1 MINIT
6 FSVPTTK
13 NLLVLALISALLMS
27 GGWYFGFLSVGMFA
41 GFSLILLIEKNISI
55 ETGKKKGKIFFGY
68 VLLALFMWN
77 VITTWWVWNASEVG
91 AIAMLIANTL
101 LMSIPFVL
109 YRRTKAV
116 LGEDKG
122 LLSFIFYWIAFEY
135 LHLNWDLSWSWLT
148 LGNGFSYAHT
158 WVQWYEYTGVLGG
171 SVWVLLGNIIFFKLF
186 TTNNQHN
193 KKVFGMY
200 ATILIALPIGFSY
213 MLYYNF
219 DIDKKNNQNTAEIVV
234 VQPNI
239 DSYTEKFSDGN
250 NFIPVQK
257 QLQISKNLAQ
267 TQISPQTELTV
278 FPETAVEVQ
287 VREQDLMIKR
297 KMPAQKNDN
306 QEVSFTPALDT
317 LREIYKNYP
326 QTAVLSGAITHE
338 FYRTK
343 ATPTATAHA
352 GAFYDSF
359 NTALFFNDK
368 ADSVAIYHKSK
379 LVPGVESMPYP
390 AVFSILSKVMI
401 NIGGVSTGLARQKER
416 EVFYQ
421 NKLKIAPVIC
431 YESIYGEFVGE
442 YVKKGAN
449 MLCIITNDG
458 WWGNTS
464 GYKQHF
470 AHTSLR
476 AIETRKYVAR
486 SANTGIS
493 GFVDARGDVLFASNY
508 DDRKAFKGT
517 VYLNDIQTTYT
528 KYGDYLGR
536 LCAFLGAFLLISV
549 IVKII
554 RK

>member
-6 FSVPTTK
+6 FTVPTTK
-13 NLLVLALISALLMS
+13 NLSILSLISALLMS

-41 GFSLILLIEKNISI
+41 GFSLILLIEKYIII

-116 LGEDKG
+116 LGQDKG
-122 LLSFIFYWIAFEY
+122 LLAFIFYWIAFEY
-135 LHLNWDLSWSWLT
+135 LHLNWDLSWAWLT

-158 WVQWYEYTGVLGG
+158 WVQWYEYTGILGG
-171 SVWVLLGNIIFFKLF
+171 SVWVLLGNIIFFKLL

-200 ATILIALPIGFSY
+200 ATVLIALPIGFSY
-213 MLYYNF
+213 ILYYNF
-219 DIDKKNNQNTAEIVV
+219 DIDKKSNQNTAEIVV

-239 DSYTEKFSDGN
+239 DSYTEKFSDGA

-267 TQISPQTELTV
+267 TQISPQTQLTV
-278 FPETAVEVQ
+278 FPETAIEVQ
-287 VREQDLMIKR
+287 SREQDLR
-297 KMPAQKNDN
+297 TNN
-306 QEVSFTPALDT
+306 NLDS
-317 LREIYKNYP
+317 LRFIHKNYP

-359 NTALFFNDK
+359 NTALFFKDK
-368 ADSVAIYHKSK
+368 VDSVAIYHKSK

-401 NIGGVSTGLARQKER
+401 ILE
-416 EVFYQ
+416 
-421 NKLKIAPVIC
+421 
-431 YESIYGEFVGE
+431 
-442 YVKKGAN
+442 
-449 MLCIITNDG
+449 
-458 WWGNTS
+458 
-464 GYKQHF
+464 
-470 AHTSLR
+470 
-476 AIETRKYVAR
+476 
-486 SANTGIS
+486 
-493 GFVDARGDVLFASNY
+493 
-508 DDRKAFKGT
+508 
-517 VYLNDIQTTYT
+517 
-528 KYGDYLGR
+528 
-536 LCAFLGAFLLISV
+536 AFLQDLQGKKKEKFFIKINSKLHQLSV
-549 IVKII
+549 MSQFMENL
-554 RK
+554 

>member
-1 MINIT
+1 
-6 FSVPTTK
+6 
-13 NLLVLALISALLMS
+13 MS
-27 GGWYFGFLSVGMFA
+27 GGWYFGFLSIGMFA

-68 VLLALFMWN
+68 ALLALFMWN

-91 AIAMLIANTL
+91 AIAMLVANTL
-101 LMSIPFVL
+101 LMSVPFVL

-116 LGEDKG
+116 LGQDKG
-122 LLSFIFYWIAFEY
+122 LLAFVFYWIAFEY

-171 SVWVLLGNIIFFKLF
+171 SVWVLLGNIIFFKLL

-200 ATILIALPIGFSY
+200 ATLLIALPIGFSY
-213 MLYYNF
+213 ILYYNF
-219 DIDKKNNQNTAEIVV
+219 DIDTKNNQNTAEIVV

-239 DSYTEKFSDGN
+239 DSYTEKFSDGK

-257 QLQISKNLAQ
+257 QLHISKNLAQ
-267 TQISPQTELTV
+267 TQITPETELTV
-278 FPETAVEVQ
+278 FPETAIEVQ
-287 VREQDLMIKR
+287 SREQDLR
-297 KMPAQKNDN
+297 TTNN
-306 QEVSFTPALDT
+306 LDT
-317 LREIYKNYP
+317 FRFIHKNYP

-359 NTALFFNDK
+359 NTALFFKDK
-368 ADSVAIYHKSK
+368 VDSVAIYHKSK

-390 AVFSILSKVMI
+390 AIFSILSKVMI